1 MTQRK
6 KIIFGHRP
14 DWEQSIRSSVGA
26 SYDVTVGG
34 EGWWARNDW
43 RDFDLIVPLTIR
55 DGRMLRKSGIR
66 LAGKALC
73 PTPRA
78 IDFCH
83 DKLGFSRTLSLTR
96 FRTLIPR
103 LIDKTDSLEF
113 PCILKKNNDEH
124 GVNSVILHTMADAAT
139 WMPRIRSQE
148 YFFQEYVPG
157 NEERATHLLLRDGRI
172 THAYT
177 ATFDMGDRPFVKG
190 KWCEHRAM
198 TGSQDDTF
206 LDIFAD
212 ILRIAGFTDGTCCFD
227 YKVVD
232 GVPKIFE
239 VNPRFGW
246 SLLYDLG
253 NYLRAY
259 AIAARA

>member
-1 MTQRK
+1 
-6 KIIFGHRP
+6 
-14 DWEQSIRSSVGA
+14 
-26 SYDVTVGG
+26 
-34 EGWWARNDW
+34 
-43 RDFDLIVPLTIR
+43 
-55 DGRMLRKSGIR
+55 MLRKSGIR

-73 PTPRA
+73 PTGQA
-78 IDFCH
+78 VDFCH
-83 DKLGFSRTLSLTR
+83 DKHGFCRTLSLTR
-96 FRTLIPR
+96 FHAMIPR
-103 LIDKTDSLEF
+103 LIDRNDSLKF
-113 PCILKKNNDEH
+113 PCILKKSNDEY
-124 GVNSVILHTMADAAT
+124 GVNSAILHSMADVVE
-139 WMPRIRSQE
+139 WMPKLETQR
-148 YFFQEYVPG
+148 YFLQEYVTG

-172 THAYT
+172 VHAYT
-177 ATFDMGDRPFVKG
+177 VTYDMGDRPFVKG
-190 KWCEHRAM
+190 KWCEHLSMR
-198 TGSQDDTF
+198 GDHDEKF

-232 GVPKIFE
+232 GIPKIFE